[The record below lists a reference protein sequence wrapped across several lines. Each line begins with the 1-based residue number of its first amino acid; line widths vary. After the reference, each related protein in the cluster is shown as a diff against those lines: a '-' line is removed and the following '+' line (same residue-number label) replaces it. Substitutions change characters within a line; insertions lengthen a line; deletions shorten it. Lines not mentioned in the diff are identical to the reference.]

1 MTPESNI
8 LRIVEE
14 DILRMLGEGRGKIS
28 GDFMKS
34 DIKASDLF
42 ISRAVKELEKEA
54 LIITQKNF
62 ILLTKKGQV
71 KASDIVK
78 KHLILEDYFKKTRSE
93 REAHEIAHT
102 LEHYV
107 SKEVIDSIKK
117 LSTLKREGA
126 PLTRIRLNEEGI
138 ITDLMFSDMGLLERV
153 VSVGIFLGEKIKVA
167 NRISSIIIVNIGN
180 KKIALDREIAKE
192 IKVLKDERA

>member
-8 LRIVEE
+8 LKIVEE
-14 DILRMLGEGRGKIS
+14 DILRMLGESGGKIS
-28 GDFMKS
+28 GEFMKS

-42 ISRAVKELEKEA
+42 ISRAVKELEREA
-54 LIITQKNF
+54 LIITQKNS
-62 ILLTKKGQV
+62 ILLTKKGEV

-78 KHLILEDYFKKTRSE
+78 KHLILEDYFKKTRGE
-93 REAHEIAHT
+93 GEAHEIAHT

-117 LSTLKREGA
+117 LSTLRKEGV

-153 VSVGIFLGEKIKVA
+153 VSVGVFVGEKIKVA
-167 NRISSIIIVNIGN
+167 NRISNIIIVNIGN
-180 KKIALDREIAKE
+180 KKIALDREIAKG
-192 IKVLKDERA
+192 IKMLKDERA

>member
-42 ISRAVKELEKEA
+42 ISRAVKELEREA
-54 LIITQKNF
+54 LIITRKNF
-62 ILLTKKGQV
+62 ILLTKKGEV

-78 KHLILEDYFKKTRSE
+78 KHLILEDYFKKTRGE

-117 LSTLKREGA
+117 LSTLKKEGV
-126 PLTRIRLNEEGI
+126 PLTRIRLSEEGI

-153 VSVGIFLGEKIKVA
+153 VSVGIFIGEKIKVA

-180 KKIALDREIAKE
+180 KKMALDREIAKE